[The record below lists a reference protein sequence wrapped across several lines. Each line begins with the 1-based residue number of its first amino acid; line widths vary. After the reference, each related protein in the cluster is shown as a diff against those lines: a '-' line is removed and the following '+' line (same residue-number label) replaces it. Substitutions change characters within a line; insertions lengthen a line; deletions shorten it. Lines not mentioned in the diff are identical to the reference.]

1 MTGISGAVA
10 ARAQQVADAF
20 ARMTGVAVDARVLLT
35 GRAALL
41 GMCPQGCISAGGAT
55 HLFPSRKGT
64 WCALTLSRPDDV
76 AA

>member
-41 GMCPQGCISAGGAT
+41 GM
-55 HLFPSRKGT
+55 
-64 WCALTLSRPDDV
+64 
-76 AA
+76 